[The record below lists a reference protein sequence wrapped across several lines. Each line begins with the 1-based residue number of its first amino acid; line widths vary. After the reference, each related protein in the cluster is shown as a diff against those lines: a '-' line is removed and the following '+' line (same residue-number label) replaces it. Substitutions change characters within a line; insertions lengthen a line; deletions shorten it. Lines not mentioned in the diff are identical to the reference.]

1 MHKHCFI
8 NFEFIFYVTMKNKPK
23 IRKCNTSI
31 AMFEIILEFEKKY
44 EKRYLHSITLICL
57 LMAINGI
64 SLYLRHVPYSKYT
77 YL

>member
-1 MHKHCFI
+1 
-8 NFEFIFYVTMKNKPK
+8 MKKPQK
-23 IRKCNTSI
+23 NRKCNTSI

-44 EKRYLHSITLICL
+44 KKRYMYLHSIKLICL

-64 SLYLRHVPYSKYT
+64 SLYLRHVLYSKYI